1 MGLSLIAK
9 MRAAPLT
16 PPRSFAGSPMTTA
29 TAGSTPT
36 TALRAG
42 DESFDFWRVEGVT
55 LDGSTR
61 DRAYPIYNI
70 WHLQAMDGYALPPEV
85 AASISVAAM
94 AAGVDIE
101 NEITAAREF
110 FDPPAKAL
118 TASYQL
124 ARSFDAGATREW
136 NAGAG
141 FTAIGGGDGGS
152 FTGALY
158 GVDFVIDGL
167 FTRAPIGGLFAR
179 LGAGALVER
188 VGLEG
193 VDMEISLRAIE
204 RAQPLGAFAAYLT
217 GATIAQSWAR
227 GRVVGEDS
235 IGGLIGSA
243 TAGAAEI
250 SLSWFAGDVE
260 ARGDAVGGV
269 AGYVGSDDA
278 VIVDSWAVA
287 RGHRRRGGGRLGG
300 RRRRHGAQKLG
311 GRRGRCAHDGV
322 RRLGWAIAFP

>member
-1 MGLSLIAK
+1 MTREYGLVINSEDAR
-9 MRAAPLT
+9 RAGYAATVVRWLADDDGDGRINAYDRT
-16 PPRSFAGSPMTTA
+16 P
-29 TAGSTPT
+29 
-36 TALRAG
+36 AG

-85 AASISVAAM
+85 AASISAAAT

-110 FDPPAKAL
+110 FDPPAEAL

-124 ARSFDAGATREW
+124 ARSFGAGAAREW

-167 FTRAPIGGLFAR
+167 FTRAPTGGLFAR

-188 VGLEG
+188 VGLER

-204 RAQPLGAFAAYLT
+204 QPHPLGAFAAYLT

-227 GRVVGEDS
+227 GAGCRRRFRRRLDW
-235 IGGLIGSA
+235 IRDGGRGGDFFELVRGRCRSA
-243 TAGAAEI
+243 
-250 SLSWFAGDVE
+250 
-260 ARGDAVGGV
+260 R
-269 AGYVGSDDA
+269 
-278 VIVDSWAVA
+278 
-287 RGHRRRGGGRLGG
+287 RCRRRRGGICRFGC
-300 RRRRHGAQKLG
+300 RRYRR
-311 GRRGRCAHDGV
+311 
-322 RRLGWAIAFP
+322 

>member
-1 MGLSLIAK
+1 MQ
-9 MRAAPLT
+9 
-16 PPRSFAGSPMTTA
+16 
-29 TAGSTPT
+29 
-36 TALRAG
+36 
-42 DESFDFWRVEGVT
+42 GVT

-70 WHLQAMDGYALPPEV
+70 WHLQAMGGYALPPEV
-85 AASISVAAM
+85 AASISAAAT

-124 ARSFDAGATREW
+124 ARSFDAGAAREW

-167 FTRAPIGGLFAR
+167 FARAPIGGLFAR

-188 VGLEG
+188 VGLER

-204 RAQPLGAFAAYLT
+204 QPQPLGAFAAYLT

-235 IGGLIGSA
+235 VGGLIGSA
-243 TAGAAEI
+243 TAGAAKI

-278 VIVDSWAVA
+278 VIVDSWAAA
-287 RGHRRRGGGRLGG
+287 RVIGGAAVGGLVGGGDGG
-300 RRRRHGAQKLG
+300 DVRDSWAGGAVE
-311 GRRGRCAHDGV
+311 RAHDGV
-322 RRLGWAIAFP
+322 RRLGRAIAFPRCARGSLISKRVIGASRPRAWTARRDRGAHLAPA